1 MAGEKN
7 IIGAIILLLLLLL
20 QTANSIRLATD
31 SRWIVN
37 EATGKRVKLACAN
50 WVSHLQP
57 MIAEG
62 LEKQPLK
69 YIATQ
74 ISETGFNCVRFTWP
88 TFMFTRP
95 EYGNLTVSQSLDK
108 FGLRDAKAGI
118 AKNNPQFLNMSVI
131 EVHKEV
137 VNELGRNNLMVVLDN
152 HISEPKWCCSGGD
165 GNGFFGDA
173 SFDPNEWL
181 KGLAAVAATYKDNPA
196 VVAMSMRN
204 ELRGDRQNV
213 PDWYKYMQQG
223 ALTINKQNPH
233 ILVIVSGLQYD
244 TDLEFL
250 KSKDFGAN
258 IGNKLVFEAHWYTFG
273 TPAEKWKAQTNL
285 VCASMTQSVENN
297 FLFLIRGNQPSYP
310 VFLSEYGI
318 DQTGV
323 NEADNRYI
331 SCYLAAVV
339 ENDLDWAL
347 WAFQGSY
354 MLREGGVNV
363 GESYG
368 IMDFN
373 WVRPKNPS
381 FVQRLQ
387 FARQMSQDSNPSNP
401 TSYKIFHPQT
411 GLCVQVGQNNIF
423 LSDCA
428 SAARWDQ
435 LQDGGPIKLA
445 GSPQCLVVAGDDV
458 AAHVS
463 NDCSSNSSKWK
474 IVSNSRL
481 HLAAQ
486 NDQGSYLCLE
496 KNADDG
502 TILTKKCLCVGDNLV
517 DLPTCAENPQAQWFK
532 LVPVNV

>member
-1 MAGEKN
+1 MACKIN
-7 IIGAIILLLLLLL
+7 IIEAIIFLLLLL
-20 QTANSIRLATD
+20 QTANSIRLATN

-69 YIATQ
+69 YIAGQ
-74 ISETGFNCVRFTWP
+74 IAETGFNCVRFTWP

-118 AKNNPQFLNMSVI
+118 ARNNNQFLYMSVM
-131 EVHKEV
+131 EVHKAV

-152 HISEPKWCCSGGD
+152 HISEPKWCCSGRD

-204 ELRGDRQNV
+204 ELRGDRENE
-213 PDWYKYMQQG
+213 PDWYKYMQLG

-233 ILVIVSGLQYD
+233 VLVIVSGLHYD
-244 TDLEFL
+244 GHLEFL
-250 KSKDFGAN
+250 KSKPFVVN

-297 FLFLIRGNQPSYP
+297 FLFLIRGNHPSYP
-310 VFLSEYGI
+310 LFLSEYGI

-331 SCYLAAVV
+331 SCFLAAVV

-387 FARQMSQDSNPSNP
+387 FARQMNQGSISRQL
-401 TSYKIFHPQT
+401 TSYYKIFHPET
-411 GLCVQVGQNNIF
+411 GLCVQLGRNNLIF
-423 LSDCA
+423 LSGCTNA
-428 SAARWDQ
+428 THWDQ
-435 LQDGGPIKLA
+435 HRHGGTIRPA
-445 GSPQCLVVAGDDV
+445 GSRACLVVAGNNFAAEVRDDCT
-458 AAHVS
+458 S
-463 NDCSSNSSKWK
+463 NRSKWI
-474 IVSNSRL
+474 IVSTSRL
-481 HLAAQ
+481 HLAAR
-486 NDQGSYLCLE
+486 NGQGSYFCLH
-496 KNADDG
+496 KNAADG
-502 TILTKKCLCVGDNLV
+502 TILTAKCLCVGNNLI
-517 DLPTCAENPQAQWFK
+517 DLHTCADNPQSQWFK
-532 LVPVNV
+532 FVPVN